1 MPSKHA
7 LMQAIEKAAAGVA
20 EAAAAAEWC
29 YQLRIN
35 EIQQELDHQLSSVRS
50 ASEAKLAE
58 IDAAEKRDKEALA
71 QAEAQHQRRLEAI
84 QAELDEQLRAA
95 RADSARRA
103 AEIQQGY
110 EESLDQVQNEL
121 KRVEQG
127 AGIWAAPW
135 DSTVWSSYQPAP
147 GPPDVARFGTLTIE
161 GSYSTIATPALL
173 PFTGG
178 GNFVIKASGAA
189 KARAAEA
196 VQSLALRLLATVP
209 PSKLRL
215 LLVDPV
221 GLGQNVAAFMHLTD
235 YMKDLVTS
243 QAWTEPADIEKRLAD
258 LSAHMEMV
266 IQKYLRNKYQNMEE
280 YNQRAGEVEEPYRL
294 LVAVN
299 FPVNFSDQAARRLIS
314 IATNGPRCGVYT
326 ILTIDADQKLPRDF
340 NIADL
345 ERVATVVSWEK
356 DKFVWHD
363 RDFRVATLDLDS
375 PPPPEKF
382 EALVQAIGASAKDSS
397 RVELPFAKIAPEKG
411 TWWHSATTDGL
422 TVPIGRAGAEGKQ
435 IFSVGQGTAVHAL
448 VAGRTGS
455 GKSTLMHMLI
465 LSLGLTYPPD
475 ELELYMI
482 DFKKG
487 VEFKDYAPGDDGDW
501 SLPHARVIAIESERE
516 FGLSCLQGLDAEL
529 QRRGEIFRDAGCSQF
544 SEYRQRSKIK
554 LPRILLLVDEFHEFF
569 SEDDP
574 IARQAS
580 SLLDRLARQ
589 GRAFGMHMILGS
601 QTLSAGHALPRSTMD
616 QMAVRIALKCSEED
630 SRFIVGD
637 NSAYALLTRQGEAI
651 YNASG
656 GLKEGNTRFQVAWLD
671 EGDRKELL
679 RSLHDLAQSRSISV
693 VSPIVFE
700 GNAAARLEENR
711 SLQALLGAPGWPA
724 PGRFVQA
731 FLGQPVAIK
740 DPTSAKFYRQAGRH
754 LLVVGKEEAAC
765 VGIMASAVS
774 SLMAQLTPASAEFY
788 LLNMASADTT
798 WAELPDVFA
807 ENFPHTVRALARRK
821 VPEAIAEIATIV
833 DIRLKEDTPRGPS
846 IFVAGIGLHRVRELQ
861 QDDGGSWGKQEKAST
876 PASQLAKILKDGP
889 EVGVHVLG
897 WWDSYSSLTRAVDR
911 KSLREFGMRVAL
923 GMSGEDSSHLLDV
936 PAAAKL
942 GPHRAFFWD
951 EDQVGQLEKFIPCG
965 PPSENWLAR
974 AGEQLKRRARDPG
987 ANERP

>member
-1 MPSKHA
+1 M
-7 LMQAIEKAAAGVA
+7 
-20 EAAAAAEWC
+20 
-29 YQLRIN
+29 
-35 EIQQELDHQLSSVRS
+35 
-50 ASEAKLAE
+50 
-58 IDAAEKRDKEALA
+58 
-71 QAEAQHQRRLEAI
+71 
-84 QAELDEQLRAA
+84 
-95 RADSARRA
+95 
-103 AEIQQGY
+103 
-110 EESLDQVQNEL
+110 
-121 KRVEQG
+121 
-127 AGIWAAPW
+127 
-135 DSTVWSSYQPAP
+135 
-147 GPPDVARFGTLTIE
+147 
-161 GSYSTIATPALL
+161 
-173 PFTGG
+173 
-178 GNFVIKASGAA
+178 
-189 KARAAEA
+189 
-196 VQSLALRLLATVP
+196 ALRLGDVAPDFSAPTTEGPIDFHQWLGNSWGVLFSHPGDYTPVCTTELGTVARAKGEFEKRNVKVIAV
-209 PSKLRL
+209 S
-215 LLVDPV
+215 VDP
-221 GLGQNVAAFMHLTD
+221 LESHQRWIQDINET
-235 YMKDLVTS
+235 
-243 QAWTEPADIEKRLAD
+243 QAC
-258 LSAHMEMV
+258 S
-266 IQKYLRNKYQNMEE
+266 
-280 YNQRAGEVEEPYRL
+280 
-294 LVAVN
+294 VN
-299 FPVNFSDQAARRLIS
+299 FPV
-314 IATNGPRCGVYT
+314 
-326 ILTIDADQKLPRDF
+326 
-340 NIADL
+340 IADENRQVAAAYDMIHPNANDTATVRSVFVIGPDKRIKL
-345 ERVATVVSWEK
+345 TVNYPDSTGRSFGEILRVIDSLQLTTNYRVATPADWQQGEDCIIAPAVPDTDAERLFPRGVRKLKPYLRYTPHPPINPNKALWEK
-356 DKFVWHD
+356 G
-363 RDFRVATLDLDS
+363 DFTRIAES
-375 PPPPEKF
+375 MRESG